1 MRADAPE
8 WYHPGQS
15 GTLNQGKVALARFG
29 AMHPAFM
36 EAHDIKGPAAGFEIM
51 LDAVPMPK
59 SGSKQKSSQR
69 PLANLSP
76 YQQVGRDFAF
86 LLDSD
91 VTAEKLVRA
100 VRGAG
105 KPLVTDISVFDVY
118 AGKGIPEG
126 QKSVALGVILQPTK
140 ATLTEPEIE
149 AVSQAIIAAVEKNCG
164 GILRG

>member
-1 MRADAPE
+1 MGPC
-8 WYHPGQS
+8 PGLYGS
-15 GTLNQGKVALARFG
+15 
-29 AMHPAFM
+29 P
-36 EAHDIKGPAAGFEIM
+36 DIKGPAAGFEIM

-69 PLANLSP
+69 PLANLSHINKWDVTLP
-76 YQQVGRDFAF
+76 

>member
-1 MRADAPE
+1 M
-8 WYHPGQS
+8 
-15 GTLNQGKVALARFG
+15 ALARFG

-36 EAHDIKGPAAGFEIM
+36 EAHDIKGPAAGFEIL

-59 SGSKQKSSQR
+59 SKAGKSSQR

-86 LLDSD
+86 LLNSD
-91 VTAEKLVRA
+91 VTAEKLTRA

-105 KPLVTDISVFDVY
+105 KPLVTEVSVFDVY
-118 AGKGIPEG
+118 AGKGIPDG
-126 QKSVALGVILQPTK
+126 QKSVALAVTLQPTK

-164 GILRG
+164 GVLRG